1 MPKYIVVVKEVW
13 NQPVEVEADSPTEAK
28 QKVLDGEGYIIEDWF
43 EYSFCLGPE
52 TWAVEEARVAAG
64 VATVQNDGRFIT
76 QEGGRE

>member
-28 QKVLDGEGYIIEDWF
+28 QKILDGEGYVVEDWF

-52 TWAVEEARVAAG
+52 TWTVEETRDITTGKV
-64 VATVQNDGRFIT
+64 VENDGRFIT
-76 QEGGRE
+76 QRGG